1 MSNPS
6 APEFQKRLKELIRG
20 YMLIPWFVG
29 DLINQF
35 LDVRGDEGYQ
45 YVDARKLG
53 VSEEVLL
60 DWIRTADKFDNP
72 EDRLEEKLSIWYYKE
87 VRNLPHAE
95 AIEWIKKTI
104 KNKWTLQELRRAVRE
119 SRQSTTS
126 SREQNTFS
134 SQSDSPPKG
143 SECHNQN
150 QEPQASDRQSAD
162 SD

>member
-60 DWIRTADKFDNP
+60 DWIRTADRFEDP
-72 EDRLEEKLSIWYYKE
+72 DDRLEEKLSIWYYKE

-104 KNKWTLQELRRAVRE
+104 KNKWTLQELRLEVRR

-126 SREQNTFS
+126 LEEPPIFS
-134 SQSDSPPKG
+134 FQSDSHQKE
-143 SECHNQN
+143 S
-150 QEPQASDRQSAD
+150 
-162 SD
+162 